1 MPVRGSGGAER
12 LHVGLTGGDNALNAL
27 RLVLASIVI
36 LEHSYSLVHGPGGPM
51 PYAGG
56 FAVDGFFAISGFLI
70 TGSRTRMGMR
80 PYLWRRA
87 LRIVP
92 AYWAVL
98 LFTALV
104 VAPVS
109 AKITSSPYAWDE
121 AGKYVTWNSM
131 LVTPIL
137 GIGGSPHGVPY
148 AGLWNGPLWTL
159 TFEAGAYLFFGLLV
173 ALPGFGARTA
183 SRILIGLS
191 VLTTMQF
198 GAGVAP
204 RFDPDLARLWAFF
217 AAGVLLWFIRE
228 RLPSSPWMA
237 VAAAGVVTGCLASN
251 HTLYLA
257 VAPLPLA
264 FALLWLGARLP
275 LRVGTRHDISYG
287 LYLFAYPLQQL
298 MIIAGVA
305 ASVGS
310 VWFAVLSVAITVPV
324 AWASW
329 LLVERPSMRL
339 RRLVPVGGR
348 PTPVVPLETV
358 APAQ

>member
-1 MPVRGSGGAER
+1 M
-12 LHVGLTGGDNALNAL
+12 GLTGGDNALNAL

-36 LEHSYSLVHGPGGPM
+36 LEVLLLAGPRSGWTDAVCRWLRGGRILRHLGLPHHRKSHE
-51 PYAGG
+51 
-56 FAVDGFFAISGFLI
+56 DGHAAISLAKSPTDSCPP
-70 TGSRTRMGMR
+70 TGGS
-80 PYLWRRA
+80 A
-87 LRIVP
+87 
-92 AYWAVL
+92 
-98 LFTALV
+98 FTALV

-204 RFDPDLARLWAFF
+204 RFDPDLARLWSFF
-217 AAGVLLWFIRE
+217 AAGALLWFIRGGCRCRHGW
-228 RLPSSPWMA
+228 RLPPP
-237 VAAAGVVTGCLASN
+237 AS
-251 HTLYLA
+251 
-257 VAPLPLA
+257 
-264 FALLWLGARLP
+264 
-275 LRVGTRHDISYG
+275 
-287 LYLFAYPLQQL
+287 
-298 MIIAGVA
+298 
-305 ASVGS
+305 
-310 VWFAVLSVAITVPV
+310 
-324 AWASW
+324 
-329 LLVERPSMRL
+329 
-339 RRLVPVGGR
+339 
-348 PTPVVPLETV
+348 
-358 APAQ
+358 